1 MSTTENPKIPG
12 WTRSRSSVTL
22 LAMDGGRIE
31 TRLYASLRKWNLTS
45 YSFVGTTTVKDFLR
59 NAGIREE
66 DVGIVVI
73 NGKRQQL
80 DTGLQDGDVVSLFPL
95 IDGG

>member
-1 MSTTENPKIPG
+1 M
-12 WTRSRSSVTL
+12 
-22 LAMDGGRIE
+22 
-31 TRLYASLRKWNLTS
+31 
-45 YSFVGTTTVKDFLR
+45 KDFLR